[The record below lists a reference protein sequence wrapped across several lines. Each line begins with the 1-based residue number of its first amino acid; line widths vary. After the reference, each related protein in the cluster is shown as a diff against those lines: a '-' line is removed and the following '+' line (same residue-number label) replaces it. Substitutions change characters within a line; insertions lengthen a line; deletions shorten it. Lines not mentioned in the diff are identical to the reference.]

1 MECDFT
7 TALPY
12 NIDFKTDELDHLLLE
27 LLEEARG
34 RMKTNSYWNSP
45 EIVLKLVLCNPTRT
59 PTL

>member
-34 RMKTNSYWNSP
+34 RMKTNSY
-45 EIVLKLVLCNPTRT
+45 
-59 PTL
+59 